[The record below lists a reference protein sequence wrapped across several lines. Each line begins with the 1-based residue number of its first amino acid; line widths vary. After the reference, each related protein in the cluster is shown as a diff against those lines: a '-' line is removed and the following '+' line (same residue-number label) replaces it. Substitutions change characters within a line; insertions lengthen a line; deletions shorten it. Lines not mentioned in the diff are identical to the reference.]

1 MNIYVATVAAMK
13 QITVY
18 TKHRKEMK
26 TEVKREKRMRTRISF
41 YL

>member
-1 MNIYVATVAAMK
+1 MNVYVATEAAMK

-18 TKHRKEMK
+18 TKYRKEMK